1 LKSLLKEPLL
11 HFLAI
16 GAALF
21 LVFHFSGSGAG
32 PGSQRIVISSG
43 QIEHL
48 AAGYTKAWQRP
59 PTEAELKGLV
69 DDWVREEIAV
79 REAMATGLDRDDT
92 VIRRRLRQKLEF
104 LVEDSVEA
112 AAPTDAELQAWLAAH
127 AERFRTEP
135 RVAFC
140 QVFISRDRRGT
151 AAEAD
156 AAAMRAQLAK
166 AGAAGGCE
174 ALGDPTM
181 LPHEIALSAP
191 RDIDRLFGPGF
202 AQQID
207 AVAPGTWAGPLKS
220 SYGLHLV
227 TVRERSEGALPELA
241 RVRAQVEREFLAER
255 RQRQLAAMYERL
267 LAKFTVVVE
276 PARAG
281 PAADR
286 ARQGGS

>member
-1 LKSLLKEPLL
+1 MKAFFKEPLV

-21 LVFHFSGSGAG
+21 LFFHFSSGSAG
-32 PGSQRIVISSG
+32 PGGQRIVITAG

-48 AAGYTKAWQRP
+48 AAGYTRAWQRP

-69 DDWVREEIAV
+69 DDWVREEVAV
-79 REAMATGLDRDDT
+79 RQAMATGLDRDDT

-112 AAPTDAELQAWLAAH
+112 APPTDAELQAWLVQH
-127 AERFRTEP
+127 AEHFRTEP

-140 QVFISRDRRGT
+140 QVFVSRERRGA

-156 AAAMRAQLAK
+156 AAALLAQLSQ
-166 AGAAGGCE
+166 AGGVGGCE
-174 ALGDPTM
+174 AFGDPTM
-181 LPHEIALSAP
+181 LPREIALSTP
-191 RDIDRLFGPGF
+191 RDIERLFGPGF
-202 AQQID
+202 AQLLERF
-207 AVAPGTWAGPLKS
+207 APGTWGGPLKS

-227 TVRERSEGALPELA
+227 RVHERVDSVLPELA
-241 RVRAQVEREFLAER
+241 GVRPLVEREFLAER
-255 RQRQLAAMYERL
+255 RSRQLAAMYEGL

-276 PARAG
+276 PAGPRARAG
-281 PAADR
+281 
-286 ARQGGS
+286 GT

>member
-21 LVFHFSGSGAG
+21 LVFQFNGGGAG
-32 PGSQRIVISSG
+32 PGSQRIVVTAG

-48 AAGYTKAWQRP
+48 AAGYTQAWRRP

-112 AAPTDAELQAWLAAH
+112 TAPTDAELQAWLTAH
-127 AERFRTEP
+127 AERFRIEP
-135 RVAFC
+135 RIAFC
-140 QVFISRDRRGT
+140 QVFVSRDRRGA
-151 AAEAD
+151 AAEAE
-156 AAAMRAQLAK
+156 AAALLAQLVR
-166 AGAAGGCE
+166 AGAAGRCE
-174 ALGDPTM
+174 DLGDPTL
-181 LPHEIALSAP
+181 LPREIAPSTP
-191 RDIDRLFGPGF
+191 RDIDGVFGPGF

-227 TVRERSEGALPELA
+227 AVRERSEGALPELA
-241 RVRAQVEREFLAER
+241 RVRPQVEREFLAER

-267 LAKFTVVVE
+267 LARFTVIVE
-276 PARAG
+276 PAPGAAAARAS
-281 PAADR
+281 R
-286 ARQGGS
+286 GGS